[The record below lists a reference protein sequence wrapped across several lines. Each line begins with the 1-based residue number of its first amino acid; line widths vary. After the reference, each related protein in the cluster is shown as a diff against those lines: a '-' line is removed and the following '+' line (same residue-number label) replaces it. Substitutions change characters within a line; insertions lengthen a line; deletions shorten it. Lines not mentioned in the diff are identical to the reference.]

1 MSIRAI
7 QILIF
12 YILFQPLIAQVDYD
26 SQIQPI
32 FNLKCTQCHGN
43 SAGLNLSS
51 YENTMTGSNNGDV
64 ISPYDHTSSE
74 LWIRVNSGQ
83 MPPGN
88 NDLTDSQADF
98 IAQWIDEGALL
109 EVLDCDPGLVC
120 EESITCCDGLL
131 YQTTC
136 CDANCDEPISECEA
150 ILAGDLNDDG
160 ILNVLDI
167 VLMVNMA
174 LDGAYEEVADMN
186 GDGVIN
192 ILDIVTLINTILS

>member
-1 MSIRAI
+1 MSTRTI

-12 YILFQPLIAQVDYD
+12 YILSIPLLAQVDYD

-43 SAGLNLSS
+43 SAGLDLSS
-51 YENTMTGSNNGDV
+51 YENIMTGSNNGDV
-64 ISPYDHTSSE
+64 IIPYSHTSSE

-88 NDLTDSQADF
+88 NDFTDAQVDL
-98 IAQWIDEGALL
+98 IAQWIDEGALP
-109 EVLDCDPGLVC
+109 EGLDCDPALVC
-120 EESITCCDGLL
+120 GDSFTCCDGLL
-131 YQTTC
+131 YPTTC
-136 CDANCDEPISECEA
+136 CDANCDQPISECEA
-150 ILAGDLNDDG
+150 LLLGDLNNDG

-174 LDGAYEEVADMN
+174 LDGVYEEVADMN

-192 ILDIVTLINTILS
+192 ILDIVTLINNILN